1 MYDFCKC
8 PANRVGESVMDVMET
23 KLKNV
28 PDKPGVYIYYDQNRT
43 IIYIGKAKSLKNRV
57 RSYFRGSSQDPKT
70 QVLVSKIADMEWIIT
85 DSEVEAL
92 LLENNLIKQHAPRY
106 NIMLKDDKTYPYI
119 CISNEPFP
127 RVFST
132 RNIIQD
138 GSRYYGPYTDQGH
151 VKRLIKAIY
160 KIFPVRTCRRKIDD
174 GGNPNDEPC
183 LQYHLGNC
191 KAPCI
196 GKISKADYQKTI
208 EEIIRFLNGN
218 TRPVISR
225 LTEEMEQASQQ
236 MAFEN
241 AARIRDRLLVLKK
254 YTNTQ
259 SIVQTDFMSRDVIA
273 LARADHDAIVT
284 IFRLR
289 EGLLIGRERFHLKHI
304 EHQNR
309 QEILKDFIRSYY
321 SKTNLFPKEV
331 FIELED
337 DLQLFEDYLKKISG
351 STIKII
357 RPERGKKA
365 KLFTLA
371 QKNADMLLKDILLQ
385 KMKLSTQPTKM
396 VEALQQAL
404 NLSVPPLRIEG
415 FDISHFQGKETV
427 ASMVYFENGAAKR
440 SAYRKFIIRS
450 VDKPDDFQSMR
461 EVVER
466 RYSRLLKEN
475 AILPDLI
482 LIDGG
487 KGQLGIAKN
496 VLNDLGLNNIP
507 VIGLAKRLEEV
518 FIPGYSQAQN
528 IPKTSPAVI
537 LLRRIRDEAHRFAIT
552 FHRDKRGKAMVKSI
566 LDDIPGVGETRRKSL
581 LTTFGSIQKITEV
594 PAEEIAKQAKIPL
607 KLAIKILDYL
617 TQDKHES

>member
-1 MYDFCKC
+1 M
-8 PANRVGESVMDVMET
+8 NVIET
-23 KLKNV
+23 KLKIV
-28 PDKPGVYIYYDQNRT
+28 PDKPGVYVYYDQSKT

-57 RSYFRGSSQDPKT
+57 RSYFRGNSQDPKT

-85 DSEVEAL
+85 DTEVEAL
-92 LLENNLIKQHAPRY
+92 LLENNLIKQHVPRY

-119 CISNEPFP
+119 CISNETFP

-132 RNIIQD
+132 RNIVQD
-138 GSRYYGPYTDQGH
+138 GSRYYGPYTDQSH
-151 VKRLIKAIY
+151 VKRLIKVIY
-160 KIFPVRTCRRKIDD
+160 KTFPVRTCRRKIED
-174 GGNPNDEPC
+174 GGDPKDEPC

-196 GKISKADYQKTI
+196 GKILKNEYQETI

-225 LTEEMEQASQQ
+225 LTEEMEQASENLD
-236 MAFEN
+236 FEN
-241 AARIRDRLLVLKK
+241 AARLRDRLLVLKK
-254 YTNTQ
+254 YTNSQ
-259 SIVQTDFMSRDVIA
+259 SVVQTDFMSRDVVA
-273 LARADHDAIVT
+273 LALADHDAIVT

-289 EGLLIGRERFHLKHI
+289 EGALIGRERFHLKHI
-304 EHQNR
+304 EHQDR

-321 SKTNLFPKEV
+321 SNTSLFPKEV
-331 FIELED
+331 FIELDED
-337 DLQLFEDYLKKISG
+337 IQLFEDYLKKISNK
-351 STIKII
+351 TIKIV

-371 QKNADMLLKDILLQ
+371 KKNADMLLKEILLQ
-385 KMKLSTQPTKM
+385 KMKLSIQPTKM

-427 ASMVYFENGAAKR
+427 ASMVYFENGTAKR
-440 SAYRKFIIRS
+440 SAYRKYIIRS

-487 KGQLGIAKN
+487 KGQLGIAKD

-507 VIGLAKRLEEV
+507 IIGLAKRLEEV

-552 FHRDKRGKAMVKSI
+552 FHRDKRGKSMVKSI
-566 LDDIPGVGETRRKSL
+566 LDDIPGVGESRRKKL
-581 LTTFGSIQKITEV
+581 LSTFGSVQNIRKQT
-594 PAEEIAKQAKIPL
+594 AEDIAKKTSVPL
-607 KLAIKILDYL
+607 KLAVTILETLNQAPDE
-617 TQDKHES
+617 K

>member
-1 MYDFCKC
+1 M
-8 PANRVGESVMDVMET
+8 SVIET
-23 KLKNV
+23 KLKIV
-28 PDKPGVYIYYDQNRT
+28 PDKPGVYIYYDQSRT

-57 RSYFRGSSQDPKT
+57 RSYFRGKTQDPKT

-92 LLENNLIKQHAPRY
+92 LLENNLIKQHVPRY

-119 CISNEPFP
+119 CISNETFP

-132 RNIIQD
+132 RNIIRD
-138 GSRYYGPYTDQGH
+138 GSQYYGPYTDQSH
-151 VKRLIKAIY
+151 IKRLLKVIY
-160 KIFPVRTCRRKIDD
+160 KIFPVRTCRKKIED
-174 GGNPNDEPC
+174 GGDPKDEPC

-196 GKISKADYQKTI
+196 GKIGKKEYQETI

-218 TRPVISR
+218 TRPVIQG
-225 LTEEMEQASQQ
+225 LTSKMEKASKS
-236 MAFEN
+236 MEYEN
-241 AARIRDRLLVLKK
+241 AARIRDRLQVLKK

-259 SIVQTDFMSRDVIA
+259 SVVQTDFMSRDVIA
-273 LARADHDAIVT
+273 LAVADHDAIMT

-289 EGLLIGRERFHLKHI
+289 EGVLIGRERFHLKHI
-304 EHQNR
+304 EHQG
-309 QEILKDFIRSYY
+309 QQGILKDFIRRYY
-321 SKTNLFPKEV
+321 SNTNLFPKEV

-337 DLQLFEDYLKKISG
+337 DIQLFEDYLKKISG

-357 RPERGKKA
+357 CPERGKKA

-371 QKNADMLLKDILLQ
+371 KKNADMLLKEILLQ

-427 ASMVYFENGAAKR
+427 ASMVYFENGTAKR
-440 SAYRKFIIRS
+440 SAYRKFIVRS

-466 RYSRLLKEN
+466 RYTRLLKEN

-487 KGQLGIAKN
+487 KGQLGVAKT
-496 VLNDLGLNNIP
+496 VLNDLELNNIP

-518 FIPGYSQAQN
+518 FIPGYSHAQN
-528 IPKTSPAVI
+528 IPKASPAVI

-552 FHRDKRGKAMVKSI
+552 FHRSKRGKSMVKSI
-566 LDDIPGVGETRRKSL
+566 LDNISGVGEIRRKKL
-581 LTTFGSIQKITEV
+581 LSTFGSTRELVKHS
-594 PAEEIAKQAKIPL
+594 ADDIAKQASISI
-607 KLAIKILDYL
+607 KLAETILL
-617 TQDKHES
+617 TLNQDKDEKIGKL

>member
-1 MYDFCKC
+1 M
-8 PANRVGESVMDVMET
+8 NVIET
-23 KLKNV
+23 KLKIV

-43 IIYIGKAKSLKNRV
+43 IIYIGKAKSLKYRV
-57 RSYFRGSSQDPKT
+57 RSYFRGKSQDPKT
-70 QVLVSKIADMEWIIT
+70 RVLVSKIADMEWIIT

-92 LLENNLIKQHAPRY
+92 LLENNLIKQHAPKY

-119 CISNEPFP
+119 CISNETFP
-127 RVFST
+127 RVFFT

-151 VKRLIKAIY
+151 IKRLIKTIY
-160 KIFPVRTCRRKIDD
+160 KIFPVRTCRKKIED
-174 GGNPNDEPC
+174 GGNPGDEPC
-183 LQYHLGNC
+183 LQYHLENC

-196 GKISKADYQKTI
+196 GKISKTEYQETI

-218 TRPVISR
+218 TQPVISR
-225 LTEEMEQASQQ
+225 LTKEMELASQQ
-236 MAFEN
+236 MEFEN

-259 SIVQTDFMSRDVIA
+259 SIVQTDFMNRDVIA
-273 LARADHDAIVT
+273 LAMADHDAIVT

-289 EGLLIGRERFHLKHI
+289 EGVLIGRERFHLKHI
-304 EHQNR
+304 EHQGR

-331 FIELED
+331 FIDLEN
-337 DLQLFEDYLKKISG
+337 DLQLFEAYLKKISG
-351 STIKII
+351 SLIKII
-357 RPERGKKA
+357 HPERGKKA

-385 KMKLSTQPTKM
+385 KMKLSIQPSKM

-440 SAYRKFIIRS
+440 SEYRKFIIRS

-487 KGQLGIAKN
+487 KGQLGIAKT

-552 FHRDKRGKAMVKSI
+552 FHRDKRGKAMVKSL
-566 LDDIPGVGETRRKSL
+566 LDDIPGIGETRRKSL
-581 LTTFGSIQKITEV
+581 LSTFGSLQEITKQS
-594 PAEEIAKQAKIPL
+594 ADDIATKAHIPL
-607 KLAIKILDYL
+607 KLAVKILETLNRDTNEEKRDL
-617 TQDKHES
+617 

>member
-1 MYDFCKC
+1 MYDFCQC
-8 PANRVGESVMDVMET
+8 PANRVGESVMNVIES
-23 KLKNV
+23 KLKIV
-28 PDKPGVYIYYDQNRT
+28 PDRPGVYIYHDQSGT
-43 IIYIGKAKSLKNRV
+43 ILYIGKAKSLKNRV
-57 RSYFRGSSQDPKT
+57 RSYFRGKSQDPKT

-92 LLENNLIKQHAPRY
+92 LLENNLIKQHVPRY

-119 CISNEPFP
+119 CISNEVFP

-132 RNIIQD
+132 RNITQD
-138 GSRYYGPYTDQGH
+138 GSRYYGPYTDQSH
-151 VKRLIKAIY
+151 IKRLLKTIY
-160 KIFPVRTCRRKIDD
+160 KIFPIRTCRRKIED

-196 GKISKADYQKTI
+196 GKISKTEYRGTI

-225 LTEEMEQASQQ
+225 LTNEMEQASKN
-236 MAFEN
+236 MDFEN
-241 AARIRDRLLVLKK
+241 AARLRDRLLVLKK
-254 YTNTQ
+254 YTNSQ
-259 SIVQTDFMSRDVIA
+259 SVVQTDFVSRDVVA
-273 LARADHDAIVT
+273 LAIADHDAIVT

-289 EGLLIGRERFHLKHI
+289 EGALIGRERFHLKHI
-304 EHQNR
+304 EHQTH
-309 QEILKDFIRSYY
+309 QDILKDFIRSYY

-337 DLQLFEDYLKKISG
+337 EIQLFEAYLKKISG
-351 STIKII
+351 TSIKII

-371 QKNADMLLKDILLQ
+371 KKNADMLLKEVLLQ
-385 KMKLSTQPTKM
+385 KMKLSTQPSKM

-440 SAYRKFIIRS
+440 SEYRKFIIRT
-450 VDKPDDFQSMR
+450 VNKPDDFQSMR

-466 RYSRLLKEN
+466 RYSRLLNEN

-487 KGQLGIAKN
+487 KGQLSVAKTI
-496 VLNDLGLNNIP
+496 LNDLGLNNVP

-552 FHRDKRGKAMVKSI
+552 FHRSKRGKSMVKSI
-566 LDDIPGVGETRRKSL
+566 LDDIPGVGETRRKKL
-581 LTTFGSIQKITEV
+581 LSTFGSVQKI
-594 PAEEIAKQAKIPL
+594 AEHSAEDIANQAGIPQ
-607 KLAIKILDYL
+607 KLAQQILNVLKKDA
-617 TQDKHES
+617 DEK

>member
-1 MYDFCKC
+1 
-8 PANRVGESVMDVMET
+8 MDVIES
-23 KLKNV
+23 KLKIV
-28 PDKPGVYIYYDQNRT
+28 PDKPGIYIYHDQSGT

-57 RSYFRGSSQDPKT
+57 RSYFRGKSQDPKT

-92 LLENNLIKQHAPRY
+92 LLENNLIKQHVPRY
-106 NIMLKDDKTYPYI
+106 NVMLKDDKTYPYI
-119 CISNEPFP
+119 CISNETFP

-138 GSRYYGPYTDQGH
+138 GSRYYGPYTDQSH
-151 VKRLIKAIY
+151 IKRLLKTIY
-160 KIFPVRTCRRKIDD
+160 KIFPIRTCRRKIED
-174 GGNPNDEPC
+174 GGNPKDEPC

-196 GKISKADYQKTI
+196 GKISKIEYQKTI

-225 LTEEMEQASQQ
+225 LTEEMDQASKS
-236 MAFEN
+236 MEFEN

-273 LARADHDAIVT
+273 LAMADHDAIVT

-289 EGLLIGRERFHLKHI
+289 EGALIGRERFHLKHI
-304 EHQNR
+304 EHQTHQN
-309 QEILKDFIRSYY
+309 ILKDFIRSYY

-337 DLQLFEDYLKKISG
+337 EVQLFEDYLKKTSG
-351 STIKII
+351 LTIKII
-357 RPERGKKA
+357 SPERGKKA

-371 QKNADMLLKDILLQ
+371 KKNADMLLKEVLLQ
-385 KMKLSTQPTKM
+385 KMKLSTQPSKM

-440 SAYRKFIIRS
+440 SEYRKFIIRT

-466 RYSRLLKEN
+466 RYTRLMKEN

-487 KGQLGIAKN
+487 KGQLGIAKT

-552 FHRDKRGKAMVKSI
+552 FHRSKRGKSMVKSI
-566 LDDIPGVGETRRKSL
+566 LDDIPGVGETRRKKL
-581 LTTFGSIQKITEV
+581 LSTFGSVNKITEIS
-594 PAEEIAKQAKIPL
+594 AEKISKQAGIPL
-607 KLAIKILDYL
+607 KLAKSILDYL
-617 TQDKHES
+617 TQDKNES

>member
-1 MYDFCKC
+1 M
-8 PANRVGESVMDVMET
+8 SVIET
-23 KLKNV
+23 KLKIV
-28 PDKPGVYIYYDQNRT
+28 PDKPGVYLYYDQSKT

-57 RSYFRGSSQDPKT
+57 RSYFRGNSQDPKT

-85 DSEVEAL
+85 DTEVEAL
-92 LLENNLIKQHAPRY
+92 LLENNLIKQHVPRY

-119 CISNEPFP
+119 CISNETFP
-127 RVFST
+127 RIFST
-132 RNIIQD
+132 RNIVQD
-138 GSRYYGPYTDQGH
+138 GSHYYGPYTDQSH
-151 VKRLIKAIY
+151 VKRLLKVIY
-160 KIFPVRTCRRKIDD
+160 KTFPVRTCRKKIED
-174 GGNPNDEPC
+174 GGDLKDEPC

-196 GKISKADYQKTI
+196 GKILKNEYHKTI

-225 LTEEMEQASQQ
+225 LTEEMEQASGN
-236 MAFEN
+236 MDFEN
-241 AARIRDRLLVLKK
+241 AARLRDRLLVLKK
-254 YTNTQ
+254 YTNSQ
-259 SIVQTDFMSRDVIA
+259 SVIQTDFMSRDVVA
-273 LARADHDAIVT
+273 LALADHDAIVT

-289 EGLLIGRERFHLKHI
+289 EGALIGRERFHLKHI
-304 EHQNR
+304 EHQGR
-309 QEILKDFIRSYY
+309 QDILKDFIRSYY
-321 SKTNLFPKEV
+321 SNTNLFPKEV
-331 FIELED
+331 FIELDED
-337 DLQLFEDYLKKISG
+337 IRLFEKYLKKISNK
-351 STIKII
+351 TIKII
-357 RPERGKKA
+357 HPERGKKA

-371 QKNADMLLKDILLQ
+371 KKNADMLLKEILLQ
-385 KMKLSTQPTKM
+385 KMKLSIQPTKM

-427 ASMVYFENGAAKR
+427 ASMVYFENGTAKR

-475 AILPDLI
+475 AVLPDLI

-487 KGQLGIAKN
+487 KGQLGIAKT

-507 VIGLAKRLEEV
+507 LIGLAKRLEEV

-552 FHRDKRGKAMVKSI
+552 FHRDKRGKSMVKSI
-566 LDDIPGVGETRRKSL
+566 LDDIPGIGETRRIKL
-581 LTTFGSIQKITEV
+581 LSTFASVHEIQEQS
-594 PAEEIAKQAKIPL
+594 AEDIAKKANVPL
-607 KLAIKILDYL
+607 KLALTILETL
-617 TQDKHES
+617 NQDTNEK

>member
-1 MYDFCKC
+1 M
-8 PANRVGESVMDVMET
+8 SVIET
-23 KLKNV
+23 KLKIV
-28 PDKPGVYIYYDQNRT
+28 PDKPGVYVYYDQSKT

-57 RSYFRGSSQDPKT
+57 RSYFRGNSQDPKT

-85 DSEVEAL
+85 DTEVEAL
-92 LLENNLIKQHAPRY
+92 LLENNLIKQHVPRY

-119 CISNEPFP
+119 CISNETFP

-132 RNIIQD
+132 RNIVQD
-138 GSRYYGPYTDQGH
+138 GSHYYGPYTDQSH
-151 VKRLIKAIY
+151 VKRLLKVIY
-160 KIFPVRTCRRKIDD
+160 KTFPVRTCRRKIEN
-174 GGNPNDEPC
+174 GGDPKDEPC
-183 LQYHLGNC
+183 LQFHLGNC

-196 GKISKADYQKTI
+196 GKILQDEYQKTI

-225 LTEEMEQASQQ
+225 LTEEMEQASEN
-236 MAFEN
+236 MDFES
-241 AARIRDRLLVLKK
+241 AARLRDRLLVLKK
-254 YTNTQ
+254 YTNSQ
-259 SIVQTDFMSRDVIA
+259 SVIQTDFMSRDVVA

-289 EGLLIGRERFHLKHI
+289 EGALIGRERFHLKHI
-304 EHQNR
+304 EHQGR

-321 SKTNLFPKEV
+321 SNTSLFPKEV
-331 FIELED
+331 FIELDED
-337 DLQLFEDYLKKISG
+337 IQLFEDYLKKISNK
-351 STIKII
+351 TIKII

-371 QKNADMLLKDILLQ
+371 KKNADMLLKEILLQ
-385 KMKLSTQPTKM
+385 KMKLSIQPSKM

-440 SAYRKFIIRS
+440 SRYRKFIIRS

-487 KGQLGIAKN
+487 KGQLGIAKD

-552 FHRDKRGKAMVKSI
+552 FHRDKRGKSMVKSV
-566 LDDIPGVGETRRKSL
+566 LDDIPGIGETRRKKL
-581 LTTFGSIQKITEV
+581 LSTFGSIQEIRKQT
-594 PAEEIAKQAKIPL
+594 AEDIAKKTAIPL
-607 KLAIKILDYL
+607 KLAVTILAIL
-617 TQDKHES
+617 NQATNEK